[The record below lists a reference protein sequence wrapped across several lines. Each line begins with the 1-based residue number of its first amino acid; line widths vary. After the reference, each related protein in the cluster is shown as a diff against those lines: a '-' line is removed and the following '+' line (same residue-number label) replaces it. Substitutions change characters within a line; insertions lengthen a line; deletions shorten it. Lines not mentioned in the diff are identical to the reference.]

1 MKKRKPGA
9 MYLHFATKKP
19 GLFYSVLLLGIAL
32 FLYLTLNTRIE
43 TETGSKT
50 LLHIIFVQAG
60 KGL

>member
-1 MKKRKPGA
+1 

-32 FLYLTLNTRIE
+32 FLYLTLITRIE